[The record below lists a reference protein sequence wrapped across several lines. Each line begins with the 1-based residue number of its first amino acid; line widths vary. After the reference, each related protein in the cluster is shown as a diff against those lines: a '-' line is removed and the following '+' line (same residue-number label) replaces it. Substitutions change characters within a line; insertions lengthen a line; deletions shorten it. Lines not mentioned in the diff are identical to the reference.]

1 LSIKPLTA
9 LRTGHISTTLAYY
22 AVFIAFG
29 TAGAALGA
37 TLPNLAD
44 NTQSQLSEISVV
56 FTAFALGRLLGVS
69 LSGRFYDQRRGHPVM
84 ALMLILLAV
93 ALALVPLM
101 PLLWLLS
108 VVLLLVGM
116 AEGALDVGGNTLL
129 VWVHRDKVG
138 PYMNGLHF
146 AFGVGAFIAPIVI
159 AQTVQL
165 TGSITWAYGVLA
177 LLAVPVIFWVLSL
190 PSPKAP
196 IIKDGEHNE
205 RANRLL
211 VILLV
216 LFFFIFVGA
225 EVAFSGW
232 IFTYATTLNL
242 TGATAGRYL
251 TSAFFGAFML
261 GRLLAIPI
269 AARFRP
275 RTILFGDLIG
285 CVVSLGIILVWPA
298 SVTALWIGTLGL
310 GLAMASLFP
319 MTLTLAE
326 RRMPITG
333 RITGWFLIGASVG
346 AMFLPWLIGQLFES
360 IGPMAMM
367 ATVLVD
373 VILSLGVLV
382 VLLATFNR
390 PR

>member
-1 LSIKPLTA
+1 
-9 LRTGHISTTLAYY
+9 
-22 AVFIAFG
+22 
-29 TAGAALGA
+29 
-37 TLPNLAD
+37 
-44 NTQSQLSEISVV
+44 
-56 FTAFALGRLLGVS
+56 
-69 LSGRFYDQRRGHPVM
+69 
-84 ALMLILLAV
+84 
-93 ALALVPLM
+93 
-101 PLLWLLS
+101 
-108 VVLLLVGM
+108 
-116 AEGALDVGGNTLL
+116 
-129 VWVHRDKVG
+129 
-138 PYMNGLHF
+138 
-146 AFGVGAFIAPIVI
+146 
-159 AQTVQL
+159 L

-196 IIKDGEHNE
+196 IIKDGEHDE

-216 LFFFIFVGA
+216 VFFFIFVGA

-232 IFTYATTLNL
+232 IFTYAVTLNL
-242 TGATAGRYL
+242 TDATVGRYL

-275 RTILFGDLIG
+275 RTILFGDL
-285 CVVSLGIILVWPA
+285 VVCAVSVGVILLWPT
-298 SVTALWIGTLGL
+298 SVIALWIGTLGAGL
-310 GLAMASLFP
+310 GMASLFP
-319 MTLTLAE
+319 TTLTLAE

-360 IGPMAMM
+360 VGP
-367 ATVLVD
+367 TVTMVTILID

-382 VLLATFNR
+382 VLLAAFNR
-390 PR
+390 PLKTGKTGDWRLELGD